1 MDVRKLVGRNV
12 RLHRERVGISQEEL
26 ADRAGLDRTY
36 VSGIE
41 RGIRNPTVL
50 VLRDLAVVLKV
61 QPADLLTMAGGTTVK
76 SPARLRAV
84 VSGRVR

>member
-1 MDVRKLVGRNV
+1 MDVRKVVGRNV

-26 ADRAGLDRTY
+26 AHRAGLDRTY

-50 VLRDLAVVLKV
+50 VLQDLAGVLKV
-61 QPADLLTMAGGTTVK
+61 RPADLLAEMAVVPMN
-76 SPARLRAV
+76 PATRLRA
-84 VSGRVR
+84 SARGL

>member
-12 RLHRERVGISQEEL
+12 RQYRERVGVSQEEL
-26 ADRAGLDRTY
+26 AYRAGIDRTY

-50 VLRDLAVVLKV
+50 VLQDLASVLKLR
-61 QPADLLTMAGGTTVK
+61 PADLLADVDSTVVK
-76 SPARLRAV
+76 PSAKPRPVPRRR
-84 VSGRVR
+84 G

>member
-12 RLHRERVGISQEEL
+12 RQNRERVGVSQEEL
-26 ADRAGLDRTY
+26 AYRAGIDRTY

-50 VLRDLAVVLKV
+50 VLQGLAGVLKV
-61 QPADLLTMAGGTTVK
+61 RPADLLADVD
-76 SPARLRAV
+76 SAV
-84 VSGRVR
+84 VKQSAKSRNIPRRRG

>member
-12 RLHRERVGISQEEL
+12 RQNRERVGVSQEEL
-26 ADRAGLDRTY
+26 AYRAGIDRTY

-50 VLRDLAVVLKV
+50 VLQDLAGVLKV
-61 QPADLLTMAGGTTVK
+61 RPADLLADVDSTIVK
-76 SPARLRAV
+76 QSAKSRNIPRRR
-84 VSGRVR
+84 G

>member
-12 RLHRERVGISQEEL
+12 RQYRERVGVSQEEL
-26 ADRAGLDRTY
+26 AYRAGIDRTY

-50 VLRDLAVVLKV
+50 VLQGLAGVLKV
-61 QPADLLTMAGGTTVK
+61 QPSDLLADVDSTVVK
-76 SPARLRAV
+76 PLAKPRTIPRR
-84 VSGRVR
+84 RV

>member
-12 RLHRERVGISQEEL
+12 RQYREKVGVSQEEL
-26 ADRAGLDRTY
+26 AYRAGIDRTY

-50 VLRDLAVVLKV
+50 VLQDLASVLKV
-61 QPADLLTMAGGTTVK
+61 RPADLLADVDSTVVK
-76 SPARLRAV
+76 PSAKPHTIPRR
-84 VSGRVR
+84 RV

>member
-12 RLHRERVGISQEEL
+12 RQYREKVGVSQEEL
-26 ADRAGLDRTY
+26 AYRAGIDRTY

-50 VLRDLAVVLKV
+50 VLQDLASVLKV
-61 QPADLLTMAGGTTVK
+61 RPADLLADVDSTVVK
-76 SPARLRAV
+76 PSAKPRTIPRR
-84 VSGRVR
+84 RV